1 MQAGRRH
8 VARRRPRQSGPDARL
23 SALDRLAA
31 GTRTGLDHKHLP
43 DSGSVARVDNREK
56 YRMGAVVSG
65 LPTMGYALEV
75 DGRLKT
81 EFETKEGA

>member
-1 MQAGRRH
+1 MDAGWTRH
-8 VARRRPRQSGPDARL
+8 VARRPRQSGPDARL

-56 YRMGAVVSG
+56 YSMGAVVSG